1 MERKKEESKET
12 NAEAKEIAKTKRN
25 ILKTKNRTDI
35 NPDAKKGL
43 CLKLLKK
50 RKN

>member
-35 NPDAKKGL
+35 NPDAKKDSV
-43 CLKLLKK
+43 
-50 RKN
+50 